1 MTSSP
6 RPIIARH
13 VAFAQFGNMAVQI
26 NEQDM
31 VYYR

>member
-1 MTSSP
+1 MMSSYAP
-6 RPIIARH
+6 RRH
-13 VAFAQFGNMAVQI
+13 VAFARFGNMAVQI

>member
-1 MTSSP
+1 M
-6 RPIIARH
+6 RHVIARH
-13 VAFAQFGNMAVQI
+13 VAFARFGNMAVQI